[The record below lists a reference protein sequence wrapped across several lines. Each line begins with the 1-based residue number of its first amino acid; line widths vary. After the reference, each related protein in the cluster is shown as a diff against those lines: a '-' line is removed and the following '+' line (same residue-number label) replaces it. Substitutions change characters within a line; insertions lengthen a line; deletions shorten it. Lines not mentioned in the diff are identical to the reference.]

1 MVHGTAAA
9 TGRQRW
15 WICALLF
22 AATTINYI
30 DRNALSV
37 LKTSLQQPFEAG
49 GLALTDA
56 DYGWITFAFTA
67 AYAAFPP
74 LIGTAIDRFGVK
86 RSLGLALVL
95 WSLASA
101 AHGLVATV
109 LGLVLV
115 RFLLGMAEAAHFPA
129 AIKTVAMWFPQQE
142 RALATGLF
150 NAGTALGIIASPVT
164 VWLALTFGW
173 QAAFVAIGAA
183 GLLWLVFWQRG
194 FHAPEQH
201 PRLSAA
207 ELAHIRAGQAPGE
220 QALRL
225 RWTALLRYREIWPF
239 LMAKMLTDP
248 VWWFFLFWLPS
259 YLERERGQNPLKS
272 AGLVALIYLGSSVGS
287 ILGGW
292 LSGHLTQRGWP
303 VGRAR
308 LTTMGLFAACMPASL
323 LAYWSDSFAVCVAL
337 IALATAC
344 HQAWSANLLTSAT
357 DLFPTKVSGA
367 VVGLGA
373 TAGGI
378 GGMFIALLTAL
389 TVQWTGTQQW
399 AFVYA
404 GVMHLTSLGI
414 FLLWFRGRF
423 ERVDVDAG
431 LDLSRPHRP
440 LLTAG
445 GLLGVVGAAL
455 VWLIAANW
463 DACVAAA
470 KFSGAAQAVT
480 AAGGLCLIGALLA
493 FAGRPHGRQHARPS
507 PFLPD
512 PHLNTAPER

>member
-1 MVHGTAAA
+1 MTGSGVGAAV
-9 TGRQRW
+9 GRQRW

-22 AATTINYI
+22 VATTINYI

-37 LKTSLQQPFEAG
+37 LKTSLQKPFEEG

-74 LIGTAIDRFGVK
+74 IIGTAIDRFGVK
-86 RSLGLALVL
+86 RSLAVALIL

-109 LGLVLV
+109 MGLVIV

-129 AIKTVAMWFPQQE
+129 AIKAVAMWFPQQE

-150 NAGTALGIIASPVT
+150 NSGTALGIIASPLT

-173 QAAFVAIGAA
+173 QAAFVAIGFA
-183 GLLWLVFWQRG
+183 GLAWLVFWQRG
-194 FHAPEQH
+194 FDAPERHAKVSPQ
-201 PRLSAA
+201 
-207 ELAHIRAGQAPGE
+207 ELAYIRAGQPPVTEAV
-220 QALRL
+220 RL
-225 RWTALLRYREIWPF
+225 PWTALLRYRQIWPF
-239 LMAKMLTDP
+239 LLGKMLTDP

-287 ILGGW
+287 IFGGW
-292 LSGHLTQRGWP
+292 LSGHLTSRGWP
-303 VGRAR
+303 VGKAR
-308 LTTMGLFAACMPASL
+308 MVTMGLFAACMPASI
-323 LAYWSDSFAVCVAL
+323 LAYWTDSFAICVAL
-337 IALATAC
+337 ITLATAC

-367 VVGLGA
+367 VIGLGA

-404 GVMHLTSLGI
+404 GVMHLTSLAI
-414 FLLWFRGRF
+414 FWFWFKGRF

-431 LDLSRPHRP
+431 QDLTRSHRT

-445 GLLGVVGAAL
+445 GLVALLGAAL
-455 VWLIAANW
+455 VWLITANW

-470 KFSGAAQAVT
+470 KFSGAAQALT
-480 AAGGLCLIGALLA
+480 AAGGLVLIGALLLH
-493 FAGRPHGRQHARPS
+493 AGRSHARPAAS
-507 PFLPD
+507 TL
-512 PHLNTAPER
+512 A

>member
-1 MVHGTAAA
+1 MNRAVVAAV
-9 TGRQRW
+9 GRQRW

-22 AATTINYI
+22 VATTINYI

-37 LKTSLQQPFEAG
+37 LKTSLQQPLEAG
-49 GLALTDA
+49 GLGLTDA

-74 LIGTAIDRFGVK
+74 LIGSAIDRFGVK
-86 RSLGLALVL
+86 RSLAVALIL

-109 LGLVLV
+109 LGLVIV

-129 AIKTVAMWFPQQE
+129 AIKAVAMWFPQQE

-150 NAGTALGIIASPVT
+150 NSGTALGIIASPIT
-164 VWLALTFGW
+164 VWLALNFGW
-173 QAAFVAIGAA
+173 QSAFIAIGAA
-183 GLLWLVFWQRG
+183 GLLWLVFWQRS
-194 FHAPEQH
+194 FHAPERH
-201 PRLSAA
+201 PQLSAA
-207 ELAHIRAGQAPGE
+207 ELAHIRAGQPPATE
-220 QALRL
+220 ALRL
-225 RWTALLRYREIWPF
+225 PWTALLRYREIWPF
-239 LMAKMLTDP
+239 LLGKLLTDP

-287 ILGGW
+287 IFGGW

-303 VGRAR
+303 VGKAR
-308 LTTMGLFAACMPASL
+308 MLTMGLFAACMPGSI
-323 LAYWSDSFAVCVAL
+323 LAYSTESFAVCVAL
-337 IALATAC
+337 ITLATAC

-367 VVGLGA
+367 VIGLGA

-404 GVMHLTSLGI
+404 GVMHLSSLAI
-414 FLLWFRGRF
+414 FWFWFRGRF
-423 ERVDVDAG
+423 ERVDLDTG
-431 LDLSRPHRP
+431 LDLTRRHGG

-445 GLLGVVGAAL
+445 SVLTLVGAAL
-455 VWLIAANW
+455 VWLITANW
-463 DACVAAA
+463 QACVAAA
-470 KFSGAAQAVT
+470 KFSGAAQALT
-480 AAGGLCLIGALLA
+480 AAAGLVLIGALLA
-493 FAGRPHGRQHARPS
+493 YAGRSHGQPASLATLHP
-507 PFLPD
+507 
-512 PHLNTAPER
+512 

>member
-1 MVHGTAAA
+1 MPADPAAV
-9 TGRQRW
+9 GRQRW
-15 WICALLF
+15 FVCALLF
-22 AATTINYI
+22 AATTINYV

-37 LKTSLQQPFEAG
+37 LKTQLQLPLEAG

-56 DYGWITFAFTA
+56 DYGWVTFAFTA

-74 LIGTAIDRFGVK
+74 LIGAGIDRFGVK
-86 RSLGLALVL
+86 RSLAAALVL

-109 LGLVLV
+109 LGLVVV
-115 RFLLGMAEAAHFPA
+115 RFLLGLAEAANFPA
-129 AIKTVAMWFPQQE
+129 AIKAVAMWFPQQE
-142 RALATGLF
+142 RALATGVF
-150 NAGTALGIIASPVT
+150 NAGTALGIIASPLT
-164 VWLALTFGW
+164 VWLALSFGW
-173 QAAFVAIGAA
+173 QSAFVAIGVA
-183 GLLWLVFWQRG
+183 GLVWLVFWQRG

-207 ELAHIRAGQAPGE
+207 ELAHIRAGLPARE
-220 QALRL
+220 QAVRL
-225 RWTALLRYREIWPF
+225 PWTALLRYREIWPF
-239 LMAKMLTDP
+239 LLGKMLTDP

-259 YLERERGQNPLKS
+259 YLERERGRNPLQS

-287 ILGGW
+287 IFGGW

-303 VGRAR
+303 VGKAR
-308 LTTMGLFAACMPASL
+308 LTAMGLFAACMPASIG
-323 LAYWSDSFAVCVAL
+323 AYWSDSFALCVAL
-337 IALATAC
+337 ITLATAC

-404 GVMHLTSLGI
+404 GLMHLTSLAL
-414 FLLWFRGRF
+414 FWLWFRGRF

-431 LDLSRPHRP
+431 LDLSRAHRP

-445 GLLGVVGAAL
+445 AVVGVLGL
-455 VWLIAANW
+455 VLVGLITTHW
-463 DACVAAA
+463 RACVAAA
-470 KFSGAAQAVT
+470 QFSGAAQALT
-480 AAGGLCLIGALLA
+480 AAAGLALIGALLA
-493 FAGRPHGRQHARPS
+493 YAGRPHGGPASPLPS
-507 PFLPD
+507 D
-512 PHLNTAPER
+512 PRLHTAP

>member
-1 MVHGTAAA
+1 MRAGTTAAP
-9 TGRQRW
+9 GRTRW

-37 LKTSLQQPFEAG
+37 LKTRLQQPLEAG

-86 RSLGLALVL
+86 RSLAVALIM

-101 AHGLVATV
+101 AHGLVAGV

-129 AIKTVAMWFPQQE
+129 AIKAVAMWFPQQE

-150 NAGTALGIIASPVT
+150 NAGTALGIIASPLT
-164 VWLALTFGW
+164 VWLAITFGW
-173 QAAFVAIGAA
+173 QAAFIAIGAA
-183 GLLWLVFWQRG
+183 GLLWLVLWQRG
-194 FHAPEQH
+194 FQAPEQH
-201 PRLSAA
+201 AGVSAA
-207 ELAHIRAGQAPGE
+207 ELAHIRAGQPPATDT
-220 QALRL
+220 LRL
-225 RWTALLRYREIWPF
+225 PWTALLRYRQIWPF
-239 LMAKMLTDP
+239 LLGKLLTDP

-292 LSGHLTQRGWP
+292 LSGHLSQRGWP

-308 LTTMGLFAACMPASL
+308 LTTMGLFAACMPASI
-323 LAYWSDSFAVCVAL
+323 LAYSTDSFAVCVAL
-337 IALATAC
+337 ITLATAC

-357 DLFPTKVSGA
+357 DLFPTQVSGA
-367 VVGLGA
+367 VIGLGA

-378 GGMFIALLTAL
+378 GGMFITLLTAL
-389 TVQWTGTQQW
+389 TVQWTGTQHW

-404 GVMHLTSLGI
+404 GTMHLTSLAI
-414 FLLWFRGRF
+414 FWLWFRGGF
-423 ERVDVDAG
+423 ARVDLGAG
-431 LDLSRPHRP
+431 PELARRHRP

-445 GLLGVVGAAL
+445 TVLALLGTAL
-455 VWLIAANW
+455 LWLITANW
-463 DACVAAA
+463 AACVAAA
-470 KFSGAAQAVT
+470 KLSGAAQAAT
-480 AAGGLCLIGALLA
+480 AAGGLVVIGALL
-493 FAGRPHGRQHARPS
+493 FHAGRPQRRPVS
-507 PFLPD
+507 LLP
-512 PHLNTAPER
+512 LTS

>member
-1 MVHGTAAA
+1 VTAHASLA
-9 TGRQRW
+9 VPGRQRW

-22 AATTINYI
+22 VATTINYI

-37 LKTSLQQPFEAG
+37 LKTSLQQPLEAG

-86 RSLGLALVL
+86 RSLAVALVL

-109 LGLVLV
+109 MGLVIV

-129 AIKTVAMWFPQQE
+129 AIKAVAMWFPQQE

-150 NAGTALGIIASPVT
+150 NSGTALGIIASPVT

-173 QAAFVAIGAA
+173 QSAFIAIGAA

-194 FHAPEQH
+194 FHAPERH
-201 PRLSAA
+201 PQLSAR
-207 ELAHIRAGQAPGE
+207 ELAHIRAGQPPASE
-220 QALRL
+220 ALRL
-225 RWTALLRYREIWPF
+225 PWTALLRYREIWPF
-239 LMAKMLTDP
+239 LTAKLLTDP

-272 AGLVALIYLGSSVGS
+272 AGLVAVIYLGSSVGS
-287 ILGGW
+287 IFGGW
-292 LSGHLTQRGWP
+292 LSGHLAQRGWP
-303 VGRAR
+303 VGKAR
-308 LTTMGLFAACMPASL
+308 MVTMGLFAACMPGSIA
-323 LAYWSDSFAVCVAL
+323 AYWTDSFATCVAL

-367 VVGLGA
+367 VIGLGA

-404 GVMHLTSLGI
+404 GVMHLTSLAI
-414 FLLWFRGRF
+414 FWLWFRGRF
-423 ERVDVDAG
+423 ARVDVDAG
-431 LDLSRPHRP
+431 LDLTRRHQG

-445 GLLGVVGAAL
+445 SALALLGAAL
-455 VWLIAANW
+455 VSLITFNW
-463 DACVAAA
+463 QACVAAA
-470 KFSGAAQAVT
+470 KFSGAAQALT
-480 AAGGLCLIGALLA
+480 AAAGLVLIGALLSY
-493 FAGRPHGRQHARPS
+493 AGRSHGRPATLATLHP
-507 PFLPD
+507 
-512 PHLNTAPER
+512 

>member
-1 MVHGTAAA
+1 MAA
-9 TGRQRW
+9 GRQRW
-15 WICALLF
+15 FICALLF
-22 AATTINYI
+22 AATTINYV

-37 LKTSLQQPFEAG
+37 LKTRLQQPFEAG

-74 LIGTAIDRFGVK
+74 LIGAAIDRFGVK
-86 RSLGLALVL
+86 RSLAAALVL

-109 LGLVLV
+109 MGLVIV
-115 RFLLGMAEAAHFPA
+115 RFLLGFAEAAHFPA
-129 AIKTVAMWFPQQE
+129 AIKAVAMWFPQQE

-150 NAGTALGIIASPVT
+150 NSGTALGIIASPLT
-164 VWLALTFGW
+164 VWLALSFGW
-173 QAAFVAIGAA
+173 QSAFVAIGAA
-183 GLLWLVFWQRG
+183 GLVWLAFWQRG

-201 PRLSAA
+201 PKLSAA
-207 ELAHIRAGQAPGE
+207 ERAYIHAGQPASK

-225 RWTALLRYREIWPF
+225 PWVALLRYREIWPF
-239 LMAKMLTDP
+239 LLGKMLTDP

-287 ILGGW
+287 IFGGW
-292 LSGHLTQRGWP
+292 LSGHLTKRGWP

-308 LTTMGLFAACMPASL
+308 MVTMGLFAACMPGSI
-323 LAYWSDSFAVCVAL
+323 LAYSSESFAVCVAL
-337 IALATAC
+337 VTLATAC
-344 HQAWSANLLTSAT
+344 HQAWSANLLTTAT
-357 DLFPTKVSGA
+357 DLFPTQVSGA

-404 GVMHLTSLGI
+404 GLMHLTSLAI
-414 FLLWFRGRF
+414 FWLWFRGRF
-423 ERVDVDAG
+423 ERVDLAAG
-431 LDLSRPHRP
+431 LHLARAHRP

-445 GLLGVVGAAL
+445 GLVAALGLGL
-455 VWLIAANW
+455 VWLITANW
-463 DACVAAA
+463 AACVAAA
-470 KFSGAAQAVT
+470 SFSGAAQALT
-480 AAGGLCLIGALLA
+480 AAAGLGLIGALLA
-493 FAGRPHGRQHARPS
+493 YAGWPRSTALPLLPPS
-507 PFLPD
+507 SDTRAQPG
-512 PHLNTAPER
+512 A

>member
-1 MVHGTAAA
+1 MTGGVRAAV
-9 TGRQRW
+9 GRQRW

-37 LKTSLQQPFEAG
+37 LKTSLQQPLEAG

-86 RSLGLALVL
+86 RSLAVALVL

-109 LGLVLV
+109 LGLVVV

-150 NAGTALGIIASPVT
+150 NSGTALGIIASPIT

-173 QAAFVAIGAA
+173 QSAFVAIGFA
-183 GLLWLVFWQRG
+183 GLVWLVFWQRG
-194 FHAPEQH
+194 FQPPEQH
-201 PRLSAA
+201 AQVSAE
-207 ELAHIRAGQAPGE
+207 ELAYIRAGQPPATETVNLP
-220 QALRL
+220 
-225 RWTALLRYREIWPF
+225 WTALLRYREIWPF
-239 LMAKMLTDP
+239 LLGKMLTDP

-287 ILGGW
+287 IFGGW
-292 LSGHLTQRGWP
+292 LSGHLNQRGWP
-303 VGRAR
+303 VGKAR
-308 LTTMGLFAACMPASL
+308 MVTMGLFAACMPGSIA
-323 LAYWSDSFAVCVAL
+323 AYWADSFTTCVAL

-367 VVGLGA
+367 VIGLGA

-404 GVMHLTSLGI
+404 GVMHLTSLAI
-414 FLLWFRGRF
+414 FWLWFRGRF
-423 ERVDVDAG
+423 ERVDIDAG
-431 LDLSRPHRP
+431 LDLARAHRP

-445 GLLGVVGAAL
+445 GLVALLGVAL
-455 VWLIAANW
+455 TWLITSHW

-470 KFSGAAQAVT
+470 KFSGAAQALT
-480 AAGGLCLIGALLA
+480 AAGGLVVIGALLLH
-493 FAGRPHGRQHARPS
+493 AGRPHRRPAS
-507 PFLPD
+507 LLP
-512 PHLNTAPER
+512 LTS

>member
-1 MVHGTAAA
+1 MSDVQASARV
-9 TGRQRW
+9 GRQRW
-15 WICALLF
+15 VICGLLF

-37 LKTSLQQPFEAG
+37 LKTSLQQPLEAG

-74 LIGTAIDRFGVK
+74 LIGAGIDRFGVK
-86 RSLGLALVL
+86 RSLAVALVL

-101 AHGLVATV
+101 AHGLVASV
-109 LGLVLV
+109 LGLVAV
-115 RFLLGMAEAAHFPA
+115 RFLLGMAEAANFPA
-129 AIKTVAMWFPQQE
+129 AIKAVAMWFPQQE

-150 NAGTALGIIASPVT
+150 NAGTALGIIASPLT
-164 VWLALTFGW
+164 VWMAVSFGW
-173 QAAFVAIGAA
+173 QWAFVAIGAA
-183 GLLWLVFWQRG
+183 GLVWLLFWARG
-194 FHAPEQH
+194 FYAPERH
-201 PRLSAA
+201 PTLSAA
-207 ELAHIRAGQAPGE
+207 ELAYIRAGQAPEE
-220 QALRL
+220 QAVRL
-225 RWTALLRYREIWPF
+225 PWTALLRYREIWPF
-239 LMAKMLTDP
+239 LLGKLLTDP

-272 AGLVALIYLGSSVGS
+272 AGLVAVIYLGSSVGS
-287 ILGGW
+287 IFGGW

-308 LTTMGLFAACMPASL
+308 LATMGLFAACMPASI
-323 LAYWSDSFAVCVAL
+323 LAYWSESFAVCVAL
-337 IALATAC
+337 ITLATAC

-367 VVGLGA
+367 VIGLGA

-404 GVMHLTSLGI
+404 GLMHLTSLAI
-414 FLLWFRGRF
+414 FWLWFGGRF
-423 ERVDVDAG
+423 TRVDVDAG
-431 LDLSRPHRP
+431 QDLTHAHRP
-440 LLTAG
+440 LLVAG
-445 GLLGVVGAAL
+445 AGLAALGLLLLG
-455 VWLIAANW
+455 LIAANW
-463 DACVAAA
+463 AACVAAA
-470 KFSGAAQAVT
+470 KLSGAAQALT
-480 AAGGLCLIGALLA
+480 AAGGLGVIGALLA
-493 FAGRPHGRQHARPS
+493 YAGRPHGGPHGGRTS
-507 PFLPD
+507 PTSD
-512 PHLNTAPER
+512 PRLHPAP